1 MTQRGGRSRSTVRL
15 QAMTDAIAT
24 SAGGA
29 TKEDRCLDF
38 GSSTSIQS
46 SSPPRRE
53 VSGGPDRD
61 IPYPISRIPAVNVA
75 QVPQRSPLRYPG
87 GKTWLVPHIRAWLS
101 GTRRK
106 MLIEPFAGGAIVSL
120 TAIMEDLA
128 ERTILVE
135 RDRDVAAFW
144 RAALL
149 HGPRLV
155 ARIAEFTPTRER
167 VRDLERGTPDGVL
180 EQGFRTLVLNRTHR
194 AGILAPGSSLS
205 RHGENGKGILSRW
218 YPKTLIA
225 RLSAIT
231 AHADRITFHE
241 ADSMQMIEPL
251 LQSWGRDAAVF
262 VDPPYTAGGKRA
274 GTRLYTHN
282 DLDHERLFWI
292 MAQHEG
298 SVLMTYD
305 YSPEVV
311 RLVARY
317 GFQAVQV
324 RMKNAHHNRLAELV
338 ITRER
343 LFA

>member
-1 MTQRGGRSRSTVRL
+1 
-15 QAMTDAIAT
+15 
-24 SAGGA
+24 
-29 TKEDRCLDF
+29 
-38 GSSTSIQS
+38 
-46 SSPPRRE
+46 
-53 VSGGPDRD
+53 
-61 IPYPISRIPAVNVA
+61 
-75 QVPQRSPLRYPG
+75 
-87 GKTWLVPHIRAWLS
+87 
-101 GTRRK
+101 

-128 ERTILVE
+128 EQAVLIEL
-135 RDRDVAAFW
+135 DRDVAAFW

-149 HGPRLV
+149 HGPSLV
-155 ARIAEFTPTRER
+155 ARIASFTPTREL
-167 VRDLERGTPDGVL
+167 VRDLERRNPESVV

-194 AGILAPGSSLS
+194 AGILAPGSSLN
-205 RHGENGKGILSRW
+205 RRGENGKGILSRW

-225 RLSAIT
+225 RLNAISEY
-231 AHADRITFHE
+231 ADRIAFHE
-241 ADSMQMIEPL
+241 ADSMQLIEPL
-251 LQSWGRDAAVF
+251 LQECGRDAAVF

-292 MAQHEG
+292 MAQHEA

-311 RLVARY
+311 RLVNRY

-324 RMKNAHHNRLAELV
+324 GMKNAHHDHLAELV
-338 ITRER
+338 ITREQ

>member
-1 MTQRGGRSRSTVRL
+1 
-15 QAMTDAIAT
+15 
-24 SAGGA
+24 
-29 TKEDRCLDF
+29 
-38 GSSTSIQS
+38 
-46 SSPPRRE
+46 
-53 VSGGPDRD
+53 
-61 IPYPISRIPAVNVA
+61 
-75 QVPQRSPLRYPG
+75 
-87 GKTWLVPHIRAWLS
+87 
-101 GTRRK
+101 

-128 ERTILVE
+128 ERAILIE
-135 RDRDVAAFW
+135 LDLDVAALW

-149 HGPRLV
+149 HGPSLV
-155 ARIAEFTPTRER
+155 ARIAEFTPTREL
-167 VRDLERGTPDGVL
+167 VRDLERRNPEGVV

-194 AGILAPGSSLS
+194 AGILAPGSSLN
-205 RHGENGKGILSRW
+205 RRGENGKGILSRW

-225 RLSAIT
+225 RLDAVT
-231 AHADRITFHE
+231 EHADRIAFHE

-305 YSPEVV
+305 YSPEVAC
-311 RLVARY
+311 LVARY

-324 RMKNAHHNRLAELV
+324 RMKNAHHDRLAELV

>member
-1 MTQRGGRSRSTVRL
+1 
-15 QAMTDAIAT
+15 MTDAIAT
-24 SAGGA
+24 SVSG
-29 TKEDRCLDF
+29 TENEDRGLDF
-38 GSSTSIQS
+38 GSATPTQPSPASKREIPGS
-46 SSPPRRE
+46 S
-53 VSGGPDRD
+53 DRD
-61 IPYPISRIPAVNVA
+61 IPYPVSRIPAVNVA

-87 GKTWLVPHIRAWLS
+87 GKTWLVPHIRVWL
-101 GTRRK
+101 TRTRPR
-106 MLIEPFAGGAIVSL
+106 MLVEPFAGGAIVSL
-120 TAIMEDLA
+120 TAIMEHLA
-128 ERTILVE
+128 ERAILME
-135 RDRDVAAFW
+135 LDRDVAAFW

-149 HGPRLV
+149 HGPILA

-167 VRDLERGTPDGVL
+167 VRDLERGIPEGVL
-180 EQGFRTLVLNRTHR
+180 DQGFRTLVLNRTHR
-194 AGILAPGSSLS
+194 AGILAPGSSLN
-205 RHGENGKGILSRW
+205 RRGENGKGILSRW

-225 RLSAIT
+225 RLNAIT
-231 AHADRITFHE
+231 EHADRIAFHE
-241 ADSMQMIEPL
+241 ADSMQLIEPL
-251 LQSWGRDAAVF
+251 LRSWGRDAAVF

-282 DLDHERLFWI
+282 HLDHERLFWI

-298 SVLMTYD
+298 GVLMTYD
-305 YSPEVV
+305 YSPEVA

>member
-1 MTQRGGRSRSTVRL
+1 
-15 QAMTDAIAT
+15 MTDAIAT
-24 SAGGA
+24 SVSG
-29 TKEDRCLDF
+29 TTNEDRGLDF
-38 GSSTSIQS
+38 GRSTLIQS
-46 SSPPRRE
+46 SHPPME
-53 VSGGPDRD
+53 ELSGGSDRD
-61 IPYPISRIPAVNVA
+61 IPYPVSRIPAVNVA

-87 GKTWLVPHIRAWLS
+87 GKTWLVPHIRTWLS
-101 GTRRK
+101 RTRPR

-120 TAIMEDLA
+120 TAIMENLA
-128 ERTILVE
+128 ERATLVE
-135 RDRDVAAFW
+135 LDVDVAAFW
-144 RAALL
+144 RAALR
-149 HGPRLV
+149 HGPSLA
-155 ARIAEFTPTRER
+155 ARIAEFTPTRQQ
-167 VRDLERGTPDGVL
+167 VRDLQRSTPEGVV

-311 RLVARY
+311 RLIGRY

>member
-1 MTQRGGRSRSTVRL
+1 
-15 QAMTDAIAT
+15 MTDAVAT
-24 SAGGA
+24 SVDGT
-29 TKEDRCLDF
+29 TKEDRGLDF
-38 GSSTSIQS
+38 GDYTPSQASRQQERATSKGE
-46 SSPPRRE
+46 PRE
-53 VSGGPDRD
+53 VVSNSNHD
-61 IPYPISRIPAVNVA
+61 IPFPVSRIPAVNVA

-101 GTRRK
+101 ATGPRV
-106 MLIEPFAGGAIVSL
+106 LIEPFAGGAIVSL

-128 ERTILVE
+128 KRAILVE
-135 RDRDVAAFW
+135 LDLDVAAFW

-149 HGPRLV
+149 HGPSLV
-155 ARIAEFTPTRER
+155 ARIASFTPTREL
-167 VRDLERGTPDGVL
+167 VRDLERRNPESVV

-194 AGILAPGSSLS
+194 AGILAPGSSLN
-205 RHGENGKGILSRW
+205 RRGENGKGILSRW

-225 RLSAIT
+225 RLNAISEY
-231 AHADRITFHE
+231 ADRIAFHE
-241 ADSMQMIEPL
+241 ADSMQLIEPL
-251 LQSWGRDAAVF
+251 LQECGRDAAVF

-292 MAQHEG
+292 MAKHEG

-305 YSPEVV
+305 YSPEVT

-324 RMKNAHHNRLAELV
+324 RMNNAHHNRMAELL
-338 ITRER
+338 ISRER
-343 LFA
+343 LYT

>member
-1 MTQRGGRSRSTVRL
+1 
-15 QAMTDAIAT
+15 
-24 SAGGA
+24 
-29 TKEDRCLDF
+29 
-38 GSSTSIQS
+38 
-46 SSPPRRE
+46 
-53 VSGGPDRD
+53 
-61 IPYPISRIPAVNVA
+61 
-75 QVPQRSPLRYPG
+75 
-87 GKTWLVPHIRAWLS
+87 
-101 GTRRK
+101 
-106 MLIEPFAGGAIVSL
+106 
-120 TAIMEDLA
+120 LA
-128 ERTILVE
+128 ERAILME
-135 RDRDVAAFW
+135 LDRDVAAFW

-149 HGPRLV
+149 HGPSLV
-155 ARIAEFTPTRER
+155 ARIAEFAPTRER
-167 VRDLERGTPDGVL
+167 VRDLERASHEGVVD
-180 EQGFRTLVLNRTHR
+180 QGFRTLVLNRTHR

-205 RHGENGKGILSRW
+205 RRGENGKGILSRW
-218 YPKTLIA
+218 YPQTLIA
-225 RLSAIT
+225 RLNAI
-231 AHADRITFHE
+231 AEHADRIAFHE
-241 ADSMQMIEPL
+241 ADSMHLIEPL

-282 DLDHERLFWI
+282 HLDHEHLFWI

-305 YSPEVV
+305 YSPEVA